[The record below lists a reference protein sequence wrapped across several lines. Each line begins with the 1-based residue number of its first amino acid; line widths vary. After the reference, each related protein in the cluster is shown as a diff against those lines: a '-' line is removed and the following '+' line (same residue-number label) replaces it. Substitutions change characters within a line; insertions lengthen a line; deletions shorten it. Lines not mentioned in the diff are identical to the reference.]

1 MLKAKLMH
9 LLIESSKHFTSS
21 ATANHRN
28 VSATGRSKLRVR
40 RAFSLASVLS
50 LSLTAALF
58 PIDGVPSQVESASA
72 ATAKTALSTLHALAV
87 KGRAPKTGYERSL
100 FSDGWGDQA
109 WGCDT
114 RNFILKRDLTSI
126 VMRPN
131 ETCIVASGVLKD
143 PYTLKT
149 ISFVR
154 GVKTSLA
161 VQIDHVVAVSD
172 AWQKGA
178 QQISSQQRYNFYND
192 PLNLLA
198 VDGPTNS
205 SKGDGDAA
213 TWLPPNKGYRCAYV
227 ARQVAVKAKYKLWV
241 TTAEKAAIAGVLAK
255 CPKQPLPTK

>member
-1 MLKAKLMH
+1 MH
-9 LLIESSKHFTSS
+9 LLTGSSRHYTSNETASPSCAALVAALVLALTALPATDLAPVGPIESSR
-21 ATANHRN
+21 AT
-28 VSATGRSKLRVR
+28 
-40 RAFSLASVLS
+40 
-50 LSLTAALF
+50 
-58 PIDGVPSQVESASA
+58 A
-72 ATAKTALSTLHALAV
+72 ATAKTAVSALSGLAV
-87 KGRAPKTGYERSL
+87 KGRAPKTGYERKL

-126 VMRPN
+126 RMRPD

-149 ISFVR
+149 ISFTR
-154 GVKTSLA
+154 GVKTSIA

-213 TWLPPNKGYRCAYV
+213 TWLPPNKAFRCAYV
-227 ARQVAVKAKYKLWV
+227 ARQIAVKAKYKLWV
-241 TTAEKAAIAGVLAK
+241 TAAEKTAMATVLGK
-255 CPKQPLPTK
+255 CPTQSLPTK